1 MKIVQ
6 LSELKVA
13 ADTLLKEWPAE
24 KVFVFIGEM
33 GVGKTTFI
41 KRICE
46 ALGSEDSVSSPTY
59 ALVNEYQGDRKIY
72 HFDLYRLNDIEEALD
87 IGFTEYLEEDAICL
101 IEWPQIVLPLLD
113 EFVEVSMELE
123 EDGSRQIQFRKQG

>member
-1 MKIVQ
+1 MKIIQ
-6 LSELKVA
+6 LSELKAA

-46 ALGSEDSVSSPTY
+46 ALGSKDGVSSPTY

-113 EFVEVSMELE
+113 GFVEVSMELE
-123 EDGSRQIQFRKQG
+123 EDGSRQIEFRKQA

>member
-1 MKIVQ
+1 MNISQ
-6 LSELKVA
+6 LSELKSA
-13 ADTLLKEWPAE
+13 AEALLKEWPAE
-24 KVFVFIGEM
+24 QVFIFIGEM

-46 ALGSEDSVSSPTY
+46 VLGTEDSVSSPTY

-72 HFDLYRLNDIEEALD
+72 HFDLYRLNSIEEALD
-87 IGFTEYLEEDAICL
+87 IGFTEYLQEDAVCL

-113 EFVEVSMELE
+113 GFVEVKMELE
-123 EDGSRQIQFRKQG
+123 EDGSRQIFFQKQL